1 MRYQDSPMVL
11 RLTFLIGRTLRVGKL
26 AAIYNLA
33 HNNFRFFLVPYFFL
47 NKMKNYFYE
56 KKMFFLVKKQKKNEI
71 KKKRDVFFYG
81 EITINRLRKKKKLV
95 PQKTQI
101 V

>member
-1 MRYQDSPMVL
+1 M
-11 RLTFLIGRTLRVGKL
+11 GKL
-26 AAIYNLA
+26 EAMYNLA
-33 HNNFRFFLVPYFFL
+33 HALIKQFSFFLGTVVFL

-71 KKKRDVFFYG
+71 KKKRNVFFYG

-95 PQKTQI
+95 P
-101 V
+101 